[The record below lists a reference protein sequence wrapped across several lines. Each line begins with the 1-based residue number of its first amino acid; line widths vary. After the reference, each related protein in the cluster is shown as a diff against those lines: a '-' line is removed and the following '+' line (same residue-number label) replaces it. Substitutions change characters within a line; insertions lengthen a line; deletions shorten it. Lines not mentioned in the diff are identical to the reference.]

1 MLLAVGG
8 SASSVD
14 GTLRDAA
21 SATKAPVVRG
31 MLRCLGTAGRF
42 LFTGRTGPPRTAPA
56 SALGL
61 LLPAFP
67 AFLPLGQSGLCTALG
82 RCSGEL
88 MFWGAQ
94 SSRKGFLN
102 PGVRWEGQPHIGW
115 ALSAPWPRVPGGDSW
130 QRPQRQ
136 QSGGPPGPLEAVGPL
151 GAASRGSRRAPQG
164 AAGLVWCVSPWRL
177 LSPRSRRREAAG
189 GGAGGGVLNLD
200 LRCGPELP
208 FLPGKMKTVTGSP
221 WRRPCRSCRPD

>member
-14 GTLRDAA
+14 RTLRDAA

-42 LFTGRTGPPRTAPA
+42 LFTGRTGPPRTAPV

-164 AAGLVWCVSPWRL
+164 AAGLVGCVSPWRL

-189 GGAGGGVLNLD
+189 GGAGGGVLA
-200 LRCGPELP
+200 LR
-208 FLPGKMKTVTGSP
+208 PGCEP
-221 WRRPCRSCRPD
+221 RPQMWA

>member
-8 SASSVD
+8 SASSMD

-31 MLRCLGTAGRF
+31 TLCCLGTARRF

-102 PGVRWEGQPHIGW
+102 PGGRWEGHPHIGW
-115 ALSAPWPRVPGGDSW
+115 ALSAPWLRVPGGDSW

-136 QSGGPPGPLEAVGPL
+136 QSGGPPGPLQAAGPL
-151 GAASRGSRRAPQG
+151 GAASRGSRRAGRVRLPVAPPVPQIQTQ
-164 AAGLVWCVSPWRL
+164 
-177 LSPRSRRREAAG
+177 G
-189 GGAGGGVLNLD
+189 GGGGSGW
-200 LRCGPELP
+200 RGR
-208 FLPGKMKTVTGSP
+208 PGT
-221 WRRPCRSCRPD
+221 